1 MGWSFSTCLTP
12 LKINHEETKI
22 TKKKRKSLR
31 ALRPFVV
38 DFHLYLD
45 LFTMPTIFT
54 HGAIGFTAM
63 RPAFGAA
70 PDRRLLLASILLPIL
85 PDADALLTPWI
96 PYAHPF
102 GHRGFTHSLLFAAL
116 VGAGAAA
123 LAVRGKWGHS
133 YMRLATFFAAI
144 TASHG
149 LFDAMTSGG
158 LGVAFFAPF
167 DNTRYFLPWRPIPVS
182 PMSAAG
188 LMTSRGLRVIRWEFA
203 LFWLFAVAAALWDRR
218 SSARV
223 VIAALLLIAG
233 AIAWVLALGSY

>member
-1 MGWSFSTCLTP
+1 
-12 LKINHEETKI
+12 
-22 TKKKRKSLR
+22 
-31 ALRPFVV
+31 
-38 DFHLYLD
+38 
-45 LFTMPTIFT
+45 
-54 HGAIGFTAM
+54 M
-63 RPAFGAA
+63 RPVFGST

-102 GHRGFTHSLLFAAL
+102 GHRGFTHSLFFAVLA
-116 VGAGAAA
+116 GAGAAA

-133 YMRLATFFAAI
+133 FLKLAIFFAAI

-167 DNTRYFLPWRPIPVS
+167 DDTRYFLPWRPIPVS

-203 LFWLFAVAAALWDRR
+203 LFWLFAIAAALWDRR
-218 SSARV
+218 RAARW
-223 VIAALLLIAG
+223 VIAALLLMAG
-233 AIAWVLALGSY
+233 AVAWVQALSLY

>member
-1 MGWSFSTCLTP
+1 
-12 LKINHEETKI
+12 
-22 TKKKRKSLR
+22 
-31 ALRPFVV
+31 
-38 DFHLYLD
+38 
-45 LFTMPTIFT
+45 
-54 HGAIGFTAM
+54 M

-70 PDRRLLLASILLPIL
+70 PDRRLLLASILLPAL

-102 GHRGFTHSLLFAAL
+102 GHRGFTHSLFFAAL

-123 LAVRGKWGHS
+123 LAVRGKWGNS
-133 YMRLATFFAAI
+133 FLKLAIFFAAI

-203 LFWLFAVAAALWDRR
+203 LFWLFAIAAALWDSR
-218 SSARV
+218 SAPRMG
-223 VIAALLLIAG
+223 AAAPLLIAG
-233 AIAWVLALGSY
+233 AVAWILALNFY

>member
-1 MGWSFSTCLTP
+1 
-12 LKINHEETKI
+12 
-22 TKKKRKSLR
+22 
-31 ALRPFVV
+31 
-38 DFHLYLD
+38 
-45 LFTMPTIFT
+45 
-54 HGAIGFTAM
+54 M

-70 PDRRLLLASILLPIL
+70 FDRRLLLASILLPIL

-102 GHRGFTHSLLFAAL
+102 GHRGFTHSLFFAAL

-123 LAVRGKWGHS
+123 IAVRGKWGHS
-133 YMRLATFFAAI
+133 FLKLAIFFAAI

-149 LFDAMTSGG
+149 LFDAMTNGG

-203 LFWLFAVAAALWDRR
+203 LFWFFAIAAALWDSRR
-218 SSARV
+218 AARA
-223 VIAALLLIAG
+223 ITAALLSLAG
-233 AIAWVLALGSY
+233 AVAWFLALSL

>member
-1 MGWSFSTCLTP
+1 
-12 LKINHEETKI
+12 
-22 TKKKRKSLR
+22 
-31 ALRPFVV
+31 
-38 DFHLYLD
+38 
-45 LFTMPTIFT
+45 
-54 HGAIGFTAM
+54 M

-70 PDRRLLLASILLPIL
+70 SDRRLLLASILLPIL

-102 GHRGFTHSLLFAAL
+102 GHRGFTHSLLFATL

-123 LAVRGKWGHS
+123 LAARGKWGHS
-133 YMRLATFFAAI
+133 FPKLAIFFAAI

-188 LMTSRGLRVIRWEFA
+188 LMTNRGLRVIRWEFA
-203 LFWLFAVAAALWDRR
+203 QFWLFAIAAALWDKRR
-218 SSARV
+218 PARA
-223 VIAALLLIAG
+223 VIAALFLIAG
-233 AIAWVLALGSY
+233 AIAWIWALSFY

>member
-1 MGWSFSTCLTP
+1 
-12 LKINHEETKI
+12 
-22 TKKKRKSLR
+22 
-31 ALRPFVV
+31 
-38 DFHLYLD
+38 
-45 LFTMPTIFT
+45 
-54 HGAIGFTAM
+54 M
-63 RPAFGAA
+63 RTAFGAVS
-70 PDRRLLLASILLPIL
+70 DRRFLLAAILLPIL

-102 GHRGFTHSLLFAAL
+102 GHRGFTHSLFFAAL
-116 VGAGAAA
+116 VGMGTAA

-133 YMRLATFFAAI
+133 FIKLAVFFAAI

-188 LMTSRGLRVIRWEFA
+188 LMTTRGLRVIQWEFA
-203 LFWLFAVAAALWDRR
+203 LFWFFAIAAALWDRR
-218 SSARV
+218 SAARV
-223 VIAALLLIAG
+223 IIAALLLITG
-233 AIAWVLALGSY
+233 AVVWFLALSPY